1 MFYFGCI
8 LAASLL
14 HIFGVYFQTVPSTNG
29 ILHTFMGLVPCETMA
44 TYAEF
49 IEFFKYSADID
60 QYISS
65 KMEFKLCWK
74 FTVGVEECATSIFRV
89 VVGSGR

>member
-14 HIFGVYFQTVPSTNG
+14 HIFGMFFQTFPSTNG
-29 ILHTFMGLVPCETMA
+29 ILHTFMGLLPCETMA
-44 TYAEF
+44 TCAEF
-49 IEFFKYSADID
+49 IDFLKYSAENG

-65 KMEFKLCWK
+65 KMKFELCWK

-89 VVGSGR
+89 VVRSGR